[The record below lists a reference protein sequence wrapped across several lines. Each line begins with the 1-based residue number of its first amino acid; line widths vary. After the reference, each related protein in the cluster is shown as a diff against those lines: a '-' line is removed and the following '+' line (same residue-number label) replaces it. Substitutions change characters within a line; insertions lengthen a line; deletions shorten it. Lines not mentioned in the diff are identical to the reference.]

1 MSTGTNK
8 ERIEQNNLQLE
19 DIKNEVSNLPDFIDT
34 SDATATAEDIT
45 AGKTAY
51 VNGEKITGTSTKID
65 TTDATATA
73 EDILEGKTAYSNG
86 EKLVGTMLE
95 NPNNTFIDFGTSTS
109 ANYIYKYIKSINQL
123 NTSNVTNMS
132 DMFSNCS
139 SLTTIPLLDTSKVTN
154 MNSMFG
160 SCKKLTT
167 IPLLNTSKVTN
178 MNSMFSNCSSL
189 TTIPLLDI
197 SKVTSMTSTFSGCP
211 NLSDE
216 SLNNILA
223 MCTNATKITSG
234 KTLRQIGLKQDQATR
249 CQSLSNYEAFTAAGW
264 TTGY

>member
-19 DIKNEVSNLPDFIDT
+19 DIKNEVSNLPVFIDT
-34 SDATATAEDIT
+34 SDATATEEDIT

-86 EKLVGTMLE
+86 EKLVGTMSE

-123 NTSNVTNMS
+123 NTSSVINMDYMCNGCANLQTIPLLDTSSVTIMTNM
-132 DMFSNCS
+132 FNGCKN
-139 SLTTIPLLDTSKVTN
+139 LTTIPLLDTSKVTN
-154 MNSMFG
+154 MSNMFYYC
-160 SCKKLTT
+160 SSLTT
-167 IPLLNTSKVTN
+167 IPLLNTSNVTN
-178 MNSMFSNCSSL
+178 MTSMFAY
-189 TTIPLLDI
+189 
-197 SKVTSMTSTFSGCP
+197 CP

-223 MCTNATKITSG
+223 MCTNAVKVTN
-234 KTLRQIGLKQDQATR
+234 KTLSQIGLTRDQATK
-249 CQSLSNYEAFTAAGW
+249 CTTLSNYSAFTAAGW

>member
-34 SDATATAEDIT
+34 SDATATEEDIT

-86 EKLVGTMLE
+86 EKLVGTMSE

-109 ANYIYKYIKSINQL
+109 ANYIYKYIKSINKL
-123 NTSNVTNMS
+123 NISNVTNMGY
-132 DMFSNCS
+132 MFSDCS
-139 SLTTIPLLDTSKVTN
+139 SLTTIPLLDTSN
-154 MNSMFG
+154 
-160 SCKKLTT
+160 
-167 IPLLNTSKVTN
+167 
-178 MNSMFSNCSSL
+178 
-189 TTIPLLDI
+189 
-197 SKVTSMTSTFSGCP
+197 VTSMSSMFAYCP

-223 MCTNATKITSG
+223 MCTNAVKVTN
-234 KTLRQIGLKQDQATR
+234 KTLNYIGLTSDQATK
-249 CQSLSNYEAFTAAGW
+249 CTTLSNYSAFTAAGW

>member
-86 EKLVGTMLE
+86 EKLVGTMFE

-109 ANYIYKYIKSINQL
+109 VDYIYK
-123 NTSNVTNMS
+123 
-132 DMFSNCS
+132 
-139 SLTTIPLLDTSKVTN
+139 
-154 MNSMFG
+154 
-160 SCKKLTT
+160 
-167 IPLLNTSKVTN
+167 
-178 MNSMFSNCSSL
+178 
-189 TTIPLLDI
+189 
-197 SKVTSMTSTFSGCP
+197 
-211 NLSDE
+211 
-216 SLNNILA
+216 
-223 MCTNATKITSG
+223 
-234 KTLRQIGLKQDQATR
+234 
-249 CQSLSNYEAFTAAGW
+249 
-264 TTGY
+264 

>member
-34 SDATATAEDIT
+34 SDATATEEDIT

-86 EKLVGTMLE
+86 EKLVGTMSE

-123 NTSNVTNMS
+123 NTSNVTNMNN
-132 DMFSNCS
+132 MFNSCS
-139 SLTTIPLLDTSKVTN
+139 SLTTIPLL
-154 MNSMFG
+154 
-160 SCKKLTT
+160 
-167 IPLLNTSKVTN
+167 NTSNV
-178 MNSMFSNCSSL
+178 
-189 TTIPLLDI
+189 I
-197 SKVTSMTSTFSGCP
+197 
-211 NLSDE
+211 
-216 SLNNILA
+216 
-223 MCTNATKITSG
+223 KIG
-234 KTLRQIGLKQDQATR
+234 RAHV
-249 CQSLSNYEAFTAAGW
+249 
-264 TTGY
+264 